1 MLLMVIAD
9 DITGAFD
16 TGVQFSNQNAR
27 VRVALGAAI
36 GANAFARETDVLIVD
51 AETRHLPEAGA
62 EAETRR
68 IVRLALQNGVERFY
82 IKTDSGLRG
91 NIAAAFAA
99 VMRETGAMFA
109 AYAPA
114 HPAMNRVTVEG
125 TYLVDGIPLD
135 QTVFGDDPFNPVK
148 SPYVRDLFR
157 GSWLT
162 TREFGRGDEW
172 DLAVKE
178 PTVGIFDI
186 ATEEDFRRVTKRL
199 AAVDLELMRVTG
211 GCAAF
216 AKVLTEAMHKGGGQR
231 RDILLEKPLL
241 VVCGSVSPI
250 TKRQFDEGERAGYR
264 RVSLT
269 EEQLLGAAGNASP
282 EWRRWLAKLIAGLD
296 GADTVMIDTGFISP
310 REAARCCGERGLT
323 LEQMRQ
329 TIAGRIGGLIQDLLE
344 AGLDA
349 RYTPMVIGGDTL
361 MGFLD
366 GLEDQEVSLLGESAP
381 GVVLFSA
388 RVNGREVRMLSKSG
402 SFGEATLFR
411 DLTGQPLC
419 TGAAG

>member
-36 GANAFARETDVLIVD
+36 GANAFAKETDVLIVD
-51 AETRHLPEAGA
+51 AETRHLPETGA

-91 NIAAAFAA
+91 NIAAAFEA
-99 VMRETGAMFA
+99 VMGETGAMFA

-148 SPYVRDLFR
+148 SPYVRELFC

-162 TREFGRGDEW
+162 TREFGRGHEW

-186 ATEEDFRRVTKRL
+186 ATEEDFRRVAKRL
-199 AAVDLELMRVTG
+199 SAVDPELMRVTG

-216 AKVLTEAMHKGGGQR
+216 AKVLTEAMHKGGAQPR
-231 RDILLEKPLL
+231 EVLLEKPLL

-269 EEQLLGAAGNASP
+269 EEQLLGAEGNVSS

-296 GADTVMIDTGFISP
+296 GTDTVMIDTGFISP
-310 REAARCCGERGLT
+310 GEAARCCGERGLT

-329 TIAGRIGGLIQDLLE
+329 TIASRIGGLIQDLLE
-344 AGLDA
+344 AELDA

-366 GLEDQEVSLLGESAP
+366 RLEDQEVNLLGESAP

-411 DLTGQPLC
+411 DLNGRPLC